1 MIELLI
7 KDFKI
12 EFRRKFEILASL
24 SFVLVS
30 ALILSQASFFT
41 TKVIL
46 IPSFYIVVV
55 FIAVFTSTT
64 SFVREKDSK
73 TLEGLMLLPIHP
85 STIFVAKTIFSF
97 ILITIQG
104 SIELFFLAIFS
115 NNTEILNLFP
125 TFLVFSLYMAV
136 VSAFSSALVMF
147 SEGRGFLIPMVV
159 FIFTIPV
166 VSTLMSGNLVT
177 LLIETF
183 SVSLAIV
190 SLSTY
195 LFE

>member
-1 MIELLI
+1 MIEHLI

-12 EFRRKFEILASL
+12 EFRRKFEVLASL

-41 TKVIL
+41 TKSIL

-85 STIFVAKTIFSF
+85 STIFLAKTFFSF

-104 SIELFFLAIFS
+104 FIELLFLAVFS
-115 NNTEILNLFP
+115 NYFELLNLLP

-147 SEGRGFLIPMVV
+147 SEGRGFLIPMIV
-159 FIFTIPV
+159 FVFTIPI
-166 VSTLMSGNLVT
+166 VSTLLSGNLAI
-177 LLIETF
+177 LLIETL

-195 LFE
+195 LFD

>member
-115 NNTEILNLFP
+115 NNSELLNQFP

-166 VSTLMSGNLVT
+166 VSTLMSGNLVI